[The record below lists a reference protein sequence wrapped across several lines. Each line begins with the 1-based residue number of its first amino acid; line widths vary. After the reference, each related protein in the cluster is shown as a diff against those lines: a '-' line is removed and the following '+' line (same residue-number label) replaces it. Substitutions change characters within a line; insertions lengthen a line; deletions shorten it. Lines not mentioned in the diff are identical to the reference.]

1 VRLLMAGVDKLTVPY
16 TMRFCNSE
24 LRIGTGK
31 TNSTA
36 TARMPVTRKKINS
49 VVFTTTSCPSPKCW
63 PPRMPLKSATFKKMK
78 VRQR

>member
-49 VVFTTTSCPSPKCW
+49 VAFTTTSAHQKPYALECLW
-63 PPRMPLKSATFKKMK
+63 PR
-78 VRQR
+78 